1 MTITFKDFYRLPCEP
16 LKGNLQSQS
25 AVTVLKRAEAIT
37 VLKELLEKC
46 NCLDGH
52 LVEIAP
58 PIASKVATE
67 GYQII
72 IKGAIDGETQRHI
85 KDIIVQHQLV
95 SQAGSLW
102 KTKRSLNK
110 TEPDTLIIYR
120 EKS

>member
-1 MTITFKDFYRLPCEP
+1 M
-16 LKGNLQSQS
+16 
-25 AVTVLKRAEAIT
+25 TVLKRAEAIA
-37 VLKELLEKC
+37 VLKELLDKC

-58 PIASKVATE
+58 PIALKSAGE

-72 IKGAIDGETQRHI
+72 IKGALDGETQRHI
-85 KDIIVQHQLV
+85 KDITVQHQLV
-95 SQAGSLW
+95 SQVGSLW

-120 EKS
+120 K

>member
-1 MTITFKDFYRLPCEP
+1 MSINRPSL
-16 LKGNLQSQS
+16 
-25 AVTVLKRAEAIT
+25 AVIVLKRVEAIA
-37 VLKELLEKC
+37 VLKELLDKC

-58 PIASKVATE
+58 PIAPKSTGE
-67 GYQII
+67 GYQVI
-72 IKGAIDGETQRHI
+72 IKGALDGETQRHI

-95 SQAGSLW
+95 SQVGSLW

-120 EKS
+120 K

>member
-1 MTITFKDFYRLPCEP
+1 VI
-16 LKGNLQSQS
+16 
-25 AVTVLKRAEAIT
+25 VLNRAEAIT
-37 VLKELLEKC
+37 VLKELLDEC

-58 PIASKVATE
+58 PVTYKSADQ

-72 IKGAIDGETQRHI
+72 IKGTLDGETLRHI
-85 KDIIVQHQLV
+85 EDIIVQHQLV
-95 SQAGSLW
+95 SQMGSFW

-120 EKS
+120 K